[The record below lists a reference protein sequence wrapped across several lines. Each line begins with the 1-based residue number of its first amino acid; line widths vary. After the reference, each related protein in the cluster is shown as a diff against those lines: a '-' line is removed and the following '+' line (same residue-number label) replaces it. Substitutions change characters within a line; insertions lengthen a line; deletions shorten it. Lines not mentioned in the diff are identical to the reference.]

1 MQAEG
6 THLNSELL
14 DNGGSG
20 SLGGVVE
27 DLVDPLV
34 DDLGRHG
41 GGEDNGALGTV
52 LGPKV
57 GGSLGASELAPNI
70 DVVCRDQQRSSRK
83 RNSYSQTNW

>member
-1 MQAEG
+1 MRAEA

-14 DNGGSG
+14 DDGGGG

-41 GGEDNGALGTV
+41 GSEDNGALGTV

-57 GGSLGASELAPNI
+57 GSSLGASELAPNI
-70 DVVCRDQQRSSRK
+70 DVVCRNQQSSSRK
-83 RNSYSQTNW
+83 RNSYLQTNW

>member
-41 GGEDNGALGTV
+41 GSKDDRSLLVAG

-57 GGSLGASELAPNI
+57 GGGLGTGELSP
-70 DVVCRDQQRSSRK
+70 DVYVVYR
-83 RNSYSQTNW
+83 